1 MNHDL
6 TLWAQAKQEYM
17 TGNHATRPSKQWY
30 GNKFP
35 NPKPSNFCMKLMEL
49 TTKSPPNEWQ
59 GAQKDINAPPCRT
72 PIALHIS
79 LLTRMVINWS
89 CESMCHIFSCEKK
102 SSPIR
107 HSQMEIFVTFQ
118 RRKFLVL
125 KKITAGYFVFQVQV
139 LEGISSFKMLET
151 KKHVNLWYTH
161 VQQHVFLDTALWH
174 SICHYHS
181 LCPFPNVRFFPLP
194 LKKQFVYTRYIHTIK
209 GVYIGLIIQGPPS
222 QSYHPMFPQQTT
234 QPLDDRRM
242 VRYDL
247 HMDHSA
253 ILQNPQVE
261 MSKRHHHPWRF
272 QPRAQAEKHMGI
284 PNCWEGNTGTC
295 VTQPKA
301 AEEAS
306 YIYMCIYT
314 KIDL

>member
-1 MNHDL
+1 
-6 TLWAQAKQEYM
+6 
-17 TGNHATRPSKQWY
+17 
-30 GNKFP
+30 
-35 NPKPSNFCMKLMEL
+35 MEL

-151 KKHVNLWYTH
+151 KTTCKPMIHTRSTTCVFGYGPMTLYMPLPFIMPVSKRPFLSIAPKKTICIYPIYTH
-161 VQQHVFLDTALWH
+161 H
-174 SICHYHS
+174 
-181 LCPFPNVRFFPLP
+181 
-194 LKKQFVYTRYIHTIK
+194 
-209 GVYIGLIIQGPPS
+209 
-222 QSYHPMFPQQTT
+222 
-234 QPLDDRRM
+234 
-242 VRYDL
+242 
-247 HMDHSA
+247 
-253 ILQNPQVE
+253 
-261 MSKRHHHPWRF
+261 KR
-272 QPRAQAEKHMGI
+272 
-284 PNCWEGNTGTC
+284 
-295 VTQPKA
+295 
-301 AEEAS
+301 
-306 YIYMCIYT
+306 CIYRVDYSGAPIPKLPPHVSPT
-314 KIDL
+314 NNPTSGW

>member
-1 MNHDL
+1 MSHVFRR
-6 TLWAQAKQEYM
+6 K
-17 TGNHATRPSKQWY
+17 
-30 GNKFP
+30 
-35 NPKPSNFCMKLMEL
+35 
-49 TTKSPPNEWQ
+49 
-59 GAQKDINAPPCRT
+59 
-72 PIALHIS
+72 
-79 LLTRMVINWS
+79 
-89 CESMCHIFSCEKK
+89 KK

-151 KKHVNLWYTH
+151 KTTCKPMIHTRSTTC
-161 VQQHVFLDTALWH
+161 VFGYGPMTL
-174 SICHYHS
+174 YM
-181 LCPFPNVRFFPLP
+181 PLP
-194 LKKQFVYTRYIHTIK
+194 FIMPVSKRPFLSIAPKKKNVYTRYIHTIK

-284 PNCWEGNTGTC
+284 PDC
-295 VTQPKA
+295 
-301 AEEAS
+301 
-306 YIYMCIYT
+306 
-314 KIDL
+314 